1 MATQGDEPP
10 QADDTLEAAFR
21 PRLPELL
28 IHLRERAGWSQV
40 ELAERV
46 GVDQSLISR
55 IETGATK
62 RPQRRTLMRIADAFK
77 AAGMPV
83 EVSQLEDAA
92 DAAVPVGAYGMDDR
106 LLRIHKRVSTYP
118 PSVQDGFYDTLYAAF
133 RLLESAHEAGRES
146 GEGEQ

>member
-1 MATQGDEPP
+1 MESQGREPP
-10 QADDTLEAAFR
+10 RDDQLEAAFR

-55 IETGATK
+55 IETGTTK

-77 AAGMPV
+77 EAGIQV

-92 DAAVPVGAYGMDDR
+92 DASVPVGAYGMDDR
-106 LLRIHKRVSTYP
+106 LVRIYERVSTYP
-118 PSVQDGFYDTLYAAF
+118 PEVQDAFYDALYAAF
-133 RLLESAHEAGRES
+133 RLMESAHSAGRYETR
-146 GEGEQ
+146 